1 MNICDSYRGGYTIQ
15 HWMGGERPMAEEY
28 EYIDESKNRDIHF
41 LFDKEKWCGRKI
53 EDMTSSH
60 IINTLLMLRRRTNE
74 FKLNY
79 ELFVIDNMNNDLL
92 VPKDDINKLAPR
104 PANDWIIE
112 TPIYVALLEELEKRK
127 LADYFD
133 LVVERIKK
141 EEVK

>member
-1 MNICDSYRGGYTIQ
+1 MTN
-15 HWMGGERPMAEEY
+15 
-28 EYIDESKNRDIHF
+28 EYIDEVKERDIYF
-41 LFDKEKWCGRKI
+41 LFNKEMWCNRKI
-53 EDMTSSH
+53 EDMSSSH
-60 IINTLLMLRRRTNE
+60 IINTLLMLKRRASE

-104 PANDWIIE
+104 PATDWVIE
-112 TPIYVALLEELEKRK
+112 TPIYTALLEELEKRK

-141 EEVK
+141 EEEK

>member
-15 HWMGGERPMAEEY
+15 PGKGGERPMTNEY
-28 EYIDESKNRDIHF
+28 VDESRDRDVHF
-41 LFDKEKWCGRKI
+41 LFDKEKWCDRKI
-53 EDMTSSH
+53 GDMTSSH
-60 IINTLLMLRRRTNE
+60 IINTLLMLRRRANE

-92 VPKDDINKLAPR
+92 VPKDDIKKLAPR
-104 PANDWIIE
+104 PANDWVIE
-112 TPIYVALLEELEKRK
+112 TPIYLALMEELEKRG

-141 EEVK
+141 EEEK